1 MTLSDYRLVYVAP
14 RSGVGGVGDYA
25 DDFSV
30 AVRPHFR
37 EVVEYR
43 HDGPG
48 SDSVRDILA
57 HRRAI
62 QKLVDDPERT
72 IVHCELSGGSVVP
85 FWATRRL
92 TGNPRVTATVHD
104 PPGLVWWPAR
114 TKFLAGRKILNH
126 GIHYPLR
133 SLWRRLERAAAGER
147 TFFALTKAG
156 ADSLAREYPAA
167 TATASTLF
175 VPERPNI
182 MAAEERP
189 LAIGLFGLVYRGK
202 GFDQIQQLRDAL
214 PREIAIRV
222 AGRGTEQLPPVD
234 GVEIVGEVNGP
245 DEDAF
250 FASVRALVVP
260 YGRRTIY
267 GDAFPASSVVTR
279 AIAYQTPI
287 VCMKYG
293 ALAESDGG
301 AVVVDGGIDDVADAA
316 ATLVTDTVALARL
329 RREVE
334 TLRTANTPMLVVDDF
349 LSAWKVT
356 PSLAA
361 ARVTNPTA
369 SLRGVGRG

>member
-1 MTLSDYRLVYVAP
+1 MILSDYRLVYVAP

-25 DDFSV
+25 DDFAD

-62 QKLVDDPERT
+62 QALVDDPERT

-92 TGNPRVTATVHD
+92 TGNPPVTATVHD

-114 TKFLAGRKILNH
+114 TKFLAGQKILNH
-126 GIHYPLR
+126 GIHYPFR
-133 SLWRRLERAAAGER
+133 SLWRTLERAAAGDR

-167 TATASTLF
+167 TAKASTLF

-182 MAAEERP
+182 TPAEQRP
-189 LAIGLFGLVYRGK
+189 PAVGLFGLVYRGK

-214 PREIAIRV
+214 PRDIAIRV

-250 FASVRALVVP
+250 FASIRALVVP

-301 AVVVDGGIDDVADAA
+301 AVVVDGDIADIAHAA
-316 ATLVTDTVALARL
+316 ASLVTDDSALARL

-334 TLRTANTPMLVVDDF
+334 ALRDANTPELVARDF
-349 LSAWKVT
+349 LDEWQSIISPAH
-356 PSLAA
+356 SS
-361 ARVTNPTA
+361 RVGP
-369 SLRGVGRG
+369 R

>member
-1 MTLSDYRLVYVAP
+1 MILSDYRLVYVAP

-25 DDFSV
+25 DDFAA

-37 EVVEYR
+37 DVVEYR

-57 HRRAI
+57 HRTAI
-62 QKLVDDPERT
+62 EKLVDDPERT

-85 FWATRRL
+85 FWATRKL
-92 TGNPRVTATVHD
+92 SGDPPVTATVHD

-114 TKFLAGRKILNH
+114 TKFLAGQKVLNH
-126 GIHYPLR
+126 GVHYPFR
-133 SLWRRLERAAAGER
+133 ALWRRLERAIAGKR
-147 TFFALTKAG
+147 TFFALTRAG
-156 ADSLAREYPAA
+156 ADSLAAEYPAA
-167 TATASTLF
+167 TAKASTLF
-175 VPERPNI
+175 VPERPDLVP
-182 MAAEERP
+182 AEDRP
-189 LAIGLFGLVYRGK
+189 LAVGLFGLVYRGK
-202 GFDQIQQLRDAL
+202 GFDQIQQLRDRL
-214 PREIAIRV
+214 PADIAIRV

-234 GVEIVGEVNGP
+234 GVEIVGEVNDT

-250 FASVRALVVP
+250 FASIRALVVP

-301 AVVVDGGIDDVADAA
+301 AVVVDGGIENIADATA
-316 ATLVTDTVALARL
+316 ALVHDDIALGTL

-334 TLRTANTPMLVVDDF
+334 ALRQNNTPELVAEDF
-349 LSAWKVT
+349 LAEWRTLTGQK
-356 PSLAA
+356 AE
-361 ARVTNPTA
+361 
-369 SLRGVGRG
+369 LR

>member
-1 MTLSDYRLVYVAP
+1 MLSDYRLVYVAP

-25 DDFSV
+25 DDFV
-30 AVRPHFR
+30 DAVRPHFR
-37 EVVEYR
+37 DVVEHR

-48 SDSVRDILA
+48 HDSVRDILR

-62 QKLVDDPERT
+62 EELVDDPERT

-85 FWATRRL
+85 FWATWKL
-92 TGNPRVTATVHD
+92 DGDPVATATVHD

-114 TKFLAGRKILNH
+114 TKFLAGQKVLNH
-126 GIHYPLR
+126 GLHYPLR
-133 SLWRRLERAAAGER
+133 ALWRRLETAVAGER
-147 TFFALTKAG
+147 TFFALTAAG
-156 ADSLAREYPAA
+156 ADSLAREYPRA
-167 TATASTLF
+167 TAAASTLF
-175 VPERPNI
+175 VPERADLTP
-182 MAAEERP
+182 AEDRP
-189 LAIGLFGLVYRGK
+189 LAVGLFGLVYRGK
-202 GFDQIQQLRDAL
+202 GFDQIQQLRDRL

-222 AGRGTEQLPPVD
+222 AGRGTEQLSPVD

-250 FASVRALVVP
+250 FASIRALVVP

-301 AVVVDGGIDDVADAA
+301 AVVVDGDITDVADAA
-316 ATLVTDTVALARL
+316 AGLVADEMALAAL

-334 TLRTANTPMLVVDDF
+334 ALRRANTPEFVVQDF
-349 LSAWKVT
+349 LAEWNKAVG
-356 PSLAA
+356 AA
-361 ARVTNPTA
+361 ATRSGA
-369 SLRGVGRG
+369 Q

>member
-1 MTLSDYRLVYVAP
+1 MILNDYRLVYVAP

-25 DDFSV
+25 DDFAA
-30 AVRPHFR
+30 AVRPHFG

-57 HRRAI
+57 HRKAI
-62 QKLVDDPERT
+62 QKLVDFDPGRV

-85 FWATRRL
+85 FWATRNL
-92 TGNPRVTATVHD
+92 DGDPLVTATVHD

-114 TKFLAGRKILNH
+114 TKFLAGQKILNH
-126 GIHYPLR
+126 GVHYPLR
-133 SLWRRLERAAAGER
+133 SLWRRLERAVAGDR
-147 TFFALTKAG
+147 TFFALTRAG
-156 ADSLAREYPAA
+156 ADSLAQAYPRA
-167 TATASTLF
+167 TAKASTLF
-175 VPERPNI
+175 VPERPDI
-182 MAAEERP
+182 TPAEERP
-189 LAIGLFGLVYRGK
+189 LAVGLFGLVYRGK
-202 GFDQIQQLRDAL
+202 GFEQIQNLRDRL
-214 PREIAIRV
+214 PADIAIRV

-234 GVEIVGEVNGP
+234 GVEIVGEVNGA

-250 FASVRALVVP
+250 FASIRALVVP
-260 YGRRTIY
+260 YGRRTVY

-316 ATLVTDTVALARL
+316 AELVTDDVALGKL

-334 TLRTANTPMLVVDDF
+334 ALRQANTPDLVVDDF
-349 LSAWKVT
+349 LSVW
-356 PSLAA
+356 S
-361 ARVTNPTA
+361 R
-369 SLRGVGRG
+369 

>member
-1 MTLSDYRLVYVAP
+1 MLSDYRLVYVAP

-25 DDFSV
+25 DDFAA
-30 AVRPHFR
+30 AVRPHFG

-48 SDSVRDILA
+48 NDSVRDILA
-57 HRRAI
+57 HRTAI
-62 QKLVDDPERT
+62 EQLVEDPDRT

-85 FWATRRL
+85 FWATRKL
-92 TGNPRVTATVHD
+92 AGDPTVTATVHD

-114 TKFLAGRKILNH
+114 TKFLAGQKLLNH
-126 GIHYPLR
+126 GLHYPLR
-133 SLWRRLERAAAGER
+133 GLWRRLERHVAADR

-156 ADSLAREYPAA
+156 ADSLASQYPRA
-167 TATASTLF
+167 TAKASTIF
-175 VPERPNI
+175 VPERPDLTP
-182 MAAEERP
+182 AEERP
-189 LAIGLFGLVYRGK
+189 LAVGLFGLVYRGK
-202 GFDQIQQLRDAL
+202 GFEQIQSLRDRL
-214 PREIAIRV
+214 PREIGIRV
-222 AGRGTEQLPPVD
+222 AGRGTEQLPAVD
-234 GVEIVGEVNGP
+234 GVDIVGEVNDA

-250 FASVRALVVP
+250 FSSIRALVVP

-301 AVVVDGGIDDVADAA
+301 AVVVDGSIDDVADSAA
-316 ATLVTDTVALARL
+316 NLVTDTEALGTL

-334 TLRTANTPMLVVDDF
+334 ALRQANTPELVVEDF
-349 LSAWKVT
+349 LAEWRK
-356 PSLAA
+356 
-361 ARVTNPTA
+361 
-369 SLRGVGRG
+369 

>member
-1 MTLSDYRLVYVAP
+1 MILSDYRLVYVAP

-25 DDFSV
+25 DDFSN

-43 HDGPG
+43 HEGPG
-48 SDSVRDILA
+48 SDSVREILI

-62 QKLVDDPERT
+62 QKLVDEDPERT

-85 FWATRRL
+85 FWATRKL
-92 TGNPRVTATVHD
+92 DGNPRVTATVHD

-126 GIHYPLR
+126 GLHYPFR
-133 SLWRRLERAAAGER
+133 ALWRRLERAVAADR

-167 TATASTLF
+167 TAKVSTIF
-175 VPERPNI
+175 VPERPDLTP
-182 MAAEERP
+182 AEERP
-189 LAIGLFGLVYRGK
+189 LAVGLFGLVYRGK
-202 GFDQIQQLRDAL
+202 GFDHIQQLRDAL
-214 PREIAIRV
+214 PAEIAIRV

-250 FASVRALVVP
+250 FASIRALVVP
-260 YGRRTIY
+260 YGRRTVY

-301 AVVVDGGIDDVADAA
+301 AVVVDGGIEDVAAA
-316 ATLVTDTVALARL
+316 AAALMYDADTLTRL

-334 TLRTANTPMLVVDDF
+334 SLRAANTPESVVEDF
-349 LSAWKVT
+349 LSEWQHAHS
-356 PSLAA
+356 P
-361 ARVTNPTA
+361 RVGG
-369 SLRGVGRG
+369 LL

>member
-1 MTLSDYRLVYVAP
+1 MILSDCRLVYVAP

-25 DDFSV
+25 DDFAD

-57 HRRAI
+57 HRKAI
-62 QKLVDDPERT
+62 EGCIDDPERT

-85 FWATRRL
+85 FWATRKL
-92 TGNPRVTATVHD
+92 AGDPQISATVHD

-126 GIHYPLR
+126 ALHYPFR
-133 SLWRRLERAAAGER
+133 SLWRRLERAIAKDR

-156 ADSLAREYPAA
+156 AESLAASYPQA
-167 TATASTLF
+167 TSKASTLF
-175 VPERPNI
+175 VPERPDLPP
-182 MAAEERP
+182 AEERP

-202 GFDQIQQLRDAL
+202 GFDQIQQLRDGL
-214 PREIAIRV
+214 PREIVIRV
-222 AGRGTEQLPPVD
+222 AGRGTEHLPPVD

-245 DEDAF
+245 DEDSF
-250 FASVRALVVP
+250 FASIRMLVVP

-293 ALAESDGG
+293 TLAESDGG
-301 AVVVDGGIDDVADAA
+301 AVVVDGDIADIAA
-316 ATLVTDTVALARL
+316 AAAAVVTDKVALATLRHEIEAL
-329 RREVE
+329 RR
-334 TLRTANTPMLVVDDF
+334 ANTPELIVEDF
-349 LSAWKVT
+349 LSEWRK
-356 PSLAA
+356 
-361 ARVTNPTA
+361 
-369 SLRGVGRG
+369 